1 MRFDD
6 RISTQM
12 RLPTLDV
19 SAKTSVWAQLVD
31 VIAQHGCV
39 LDVGRRGAIFAHI
52 TELGKAVP
60 LERRISV
67 SRAVAR
73 VGAHSDAVTL
83 LGSDVPRVAAPLLS
97 VIKLDADDWAEHL
110 PNLPPAS
117 RALIRSRRDLP
128 QATSMML
135 AQFGSSDFALPASD
149 VALDNGAVPPSVTP
163 IQELVE
169 RIEAFQR
176 QRAQRLAA
184 APLVVLE
191 SPSTSARRFRFE
203 SDRDGL
209 LCWVDG
215 APRGALIGMSL
226 AELAQPASFGVDGH
240 ATGAFRQRMGFTDAR
255 LLVPGSGDAG
265 GSWLISADPLF
276 NEEDGRFTGY
286 RGVGRRPDPEEHLNS
301 DMQVATLPE
310 MPADSVRQLSHE
322 LRTPLNAISGFAEMI
337 DQQVLGPAAAPYRHR
352 AQAIMA
358 DARYVTEIVEDADL
372 SARQGQPSLGDS
384 NTTDIAALLHNM
396 KEAVEA
402 QASRRAIRLDLKL
415 AKGSHI
421 STAGPDICLRAISR
435 FLMSMVSACADQGA
449 LEAELSQGPLGTE
462 LSVQRPLALAGMGTE
477 ALFETDAVSA
487 TGMAPGFGFS
497 MRLVDSLS
505 RAAGGRFVIGRDE
518 LTLILPRAHSNAA
531 ATKGGS

>member
-12 RLPTLDV
+12 RLPTPDV
-19 SAKTSVWAQLVD
+19 SATASVWAQLVD
-31 VIAQHGCV
+31 VIAQHGCGA
-39 LDVGRRGAIFAHI
+39 DVARRTSIFAHVA
-52 TELGKAVP
+52 ELGKAVP

-73 VGAHSDAVTL
+73 FSAHSDAITL
-83 LGSDVPRVAAPLLS
+83 LGNDVPRVAAPLLS
-97 VIKLDADDWAEHL
+97 VIQLDADDWAEHL

-149 VALDNGAVPPSVTP
+149 VALDNRAVHPSVTP

-176 QRAQRLAA
+176 QRAQRKT
-184 APLVVLE
+184 VVAEALLE
-191 SPSTSARRFRFE
+191 PKSVSLQNFRFE

-240 ATGAFRQRMGFTDAR
+240 AAGAFRQRMSFADAR
-255 LLVPGSGDAG
+255 LLVPGNGDAG

-276 NEEDGRFTGY
+276 NEENGRFTGY
-286 RGVGRRPDPEEHLNS
+286 RGVGRRPEPEEHLNR
-301 DMQVATLPE
+301 DMQVAALPE

-358 DARYVTEIVEDADL
+358 DARYVAEVVEDADL
-372 SARQGQPSLGDS
+372 SARQGQFSQSDN

-402 QASRRAIRLDLKL
+402 LASRRSIRLDLKL

-421 STAGPDICLRAISR
+421 STAGPDICLRALSR
-435 FLMSMVSACADQGA
+435 FLTSMVSACADQGA
-449 LEAELSQGPLGTE
+449 LEAELSQGSVGTE
-462 LSVQRPLALAGMGTE
+462 LSVQRPLALAGMGAD

-497 MRLVDSLS
+497 MRLVDSLA

>member
-19 SAKTSVWAQLVD
+19 SAKAAAWAQLVD
-31 VIAQHGCV
+31 VVAQHGCGP
-39 LDVGRRGAIFAHI
+39 DRAQREAIFARAA
-52 TELGKAVP
+52 ELGKAVP
-60 LERRISV
+60 LERRIAV
-67 SRAVAR
+67 SQAIAR
-73 VGAHSDAVTL
+73 VSAHSDAVTL

-97 VIKLDADDWAEHL
+97 VILLDAKDWAEHL

-128 QATSMML
+128 QATSIML
-135 AQFGSSDFALPASD
+135 AQFGRSDFALPAGD
-149 VALDNGAVPPSVTP
+149 VALDNAAASPSVTP

-176 QRAQRLAA
+176 QRALRIAE
-184 APLVVLE
+184 APAVISE
-191 SPSTSARRFRFE
+191 SLSTVAQRFRFE

-209 LCWVDG
+209 LSWVDG

-240 ATGAFRQRMGFTDAR
+240 AAGAFRQRMSFTDGR

-301 DMQVATLPE
+301 AMRVAASPE

-337 DQQVLGPAAAPYRHR
+337 EQQVLGPAGAPYRHR
-352 AQAIMA
+352 AQAIMV

-372 SARQGQPSLGDS
+372 SARQGQ
-384 NTTDIAALLHNM
+384 TTMSEGNATDVAALVSSM
-396 KEAVEA
+396 KQVVEA
-402 QASRRAIRLDLKL
+402 QAGRRSICLDLKL
-415 AKGSHI
+415 ATGSHI
-421 STAGPDICLRAISR
+421 SAAGQDICQRAISR
-435 FLMSMVSACADQGA
+435 FLATMVSVCADQGA
-449 LEAELSQGPLGTE
+449 LEAELTQGPAGTE
-462 LSVQRPLALAGMGTE
+462 FSVQRPLALAGMDAD
-477 ALFETDAVSA
+477 ALFETDALSA
-487 TGMAPGFGFS
+487 SSITAGFGFS
-497 MRLVDSLS
+497 MRLVDSLA
-505 RAAGGRFVIGRDE
+505 RAAGGSFVIGRDE
-518 LTLILPRAHSNAA
+518 LTLILPRAHSTAA

>member
-12 RLPTLDV
+12 RLPTPDV
-19 SAKTSVWAQLVD
+19 SAKASVWAQLVD
-31 VIAQHGCV
+31 VIAQHGCGP
-39 LDVGRRGAIFAHI
+39 DRERRAEILAHAA
-52 TELGKAVP
+52 ELGKAVP

-73 VGAHSDAVTL
+73 FSAHSDAVTL
-83 LGSDVPRVAAPLLS
+83 LGNDVPRVAAPLLS
-97 VIKLDADDWAEHL
+97 VVQLSAEDWAEHL
-110 PNLPPAS
+110 PKLPPAS

-135 AQFGSSDFALPASD
+135 AQFGHSDFALPGFDA
-149 VALDNGAVPPSVTP
+149 ALDEATVPPSVTP

-176 QRAQRLAA
+176 QRAQRIAA
-184 APLVVLE
+184 APPVILE
-191 SPSTSARRFRFE
+191 TPSTSARRLRFE

-209 LCWVDG
+209 ICWVDG

-240 ATGAFRQRMGFTDAR
+240 AAGAFRQRMSFADAR

-301 DMQVATLPE
+301 DMRVAALPE

-337 DQQVLGPAAAPYRHR
+337 DQQVLGPVAAPYRHR

-358 DARYVTEIVEDADL
+358 DARYVADIVEDADL
-372 SARQGQPSLGDS
+372 SARLGQLSQNDT
-384 NTTDIAALLHNM
+384 NTTDIASLLHKM
-396 KEAVEA
+396 KDGFET
-402 QASRRAIRLDLKL
+402 QASHRSIRLDLKL

-421 STAGPDICLRAISR
+421 SSAGPDICLRAISR
-435 FLMSMVSACADQGA
+435 FVSTMISACADQGV
-449 LEAELSQGPLGTE
+449 LEAELSQGPVGAE
-462 LSVQRPLALAGMGTE
+462 LSVQRPLALAGMGAD

-497 MRLVDSLS
+497 MRLVDSLA
-505 RAAGGRFVIGRDE
+505 RAAGGRFVVGRDE